1 MLQRCHALVYL
12 FSRYTAVTELRGIVG
27 LGEIVAERSLA
38 QGSID
43 YMQTDRRFASIDSS
57 DISLHTVPKD
67 TLNLR

>member
-1 MLQRCHALVYL
+1 M
-12 FSRYTAVTELRGIVG
+12 TELRGIVG